1 MNVLGKVHWSD
12 FVDSEKQL
20 TENTMVLAELLYEMC
35 NISLVLKK
43 KNNDGFN
50 PVNKDGVEL
59 IINKASKILEKF
71 HM

>member
-1 MNVLGKVHWSD
+1 MKKNETGC
-12 FVDSEKQL
+12 FE
-20 TENTMVLAELLYEMC
+20 EIFAEVYDTL
-35 NISLVLKK
+35 SFQKK

-50 PVNKDGVEL
+50 PVNKDGVEF

>member
-1 MNVLGKVHWSD
+1 MIKMYTPI
-12 FVDSEKQL
+12 FRE
-20 TENTMVLAELLYEMC
+20 EPEIFAEVYDTL
-35 NISLVLKK
+35 SFQKK

-50 PVNKDGVEL
+50 PVNKDGVEF